1 MYRVWYAQRRPLE
14 LDAEASRAFLDDS
27 VDVYKQVRVEK
38 KHGIARVVSSALGSM
53 PRIAFMRLWVV
64 WFAMAISAGAV
75 AMYAPNTMNPSDMA
89 VQQAVTYL
97 RDTFGGSGID
107 MFNNAYFDHVF
118 STTAHPTASSI
129 PASQDLGYYA
139 RSTSMSGGFMVGE
152 PRVATLRVSKAPRQA
167 KPCLHPPQPL
177 LFISGSQDQTDNTL
191 TCCFAS

>member
-27 VDVYKQVRVEK
+27 VDVYKQVRMEK

-64 WFAMAISAGAV
+64 WFAIAISAGAV
-75 AMYAPNTMNPSDMA
+75 AMYAPNTINPSDMA

-97 RDTFGGSGID
+97 RDTYTFCSGDGTRSVYGID

-118 STTAHPTASSI
+118 STATSS
-129 PASQDLGYYA
+129 QLDLGYYA
-139 RSTSMSGGFMVGE
+139 RSTSMSGGFMVSSRGCKHGF
-152 PRVATLRVSKAPRQA
+152 ADLGF
-167 KPCLHPPQPL
+167 PCNP
-177 LFISGSQDQTDNTL
+177 SSAGD
-191 TCCFAS
+191 ASMASPT